1 MPQIFLAA
9 CRRQFDVVFMLDLSG
24 SVQAEYERTIAFTK
38 RVIYGL
44 DMSFD
49 RTRFGVVT
57 FGDTATIQFDL
68 NAYRYTLM
76 TLPYQYFIFSTN
88 KLHIITLHRLVF
100 SFNEGPFEQFLM

>member
-1 MPQIFLAA
+1 
-9 CRRQFDVVFMLDLSG
+9 MLDLSG

-68 NAYRYTLM
+68 NAYRSALRFQISSGSKM
-76 TLPYQYFIFSTN
+76 DVSSL
-88 KLHIITLHRLVF
+88 
-100 SFNEGPFEQFLM
+100 